1 MKCSQVRSA
10 WNRAKRGS
18 RPVEYVVIGEAPIFR
33 DGRSR
38 ITPRADHSGQAV
50 VTENTCDF
58 MIGKNSAI
66 SNLYL
71 VRGCLVVVSWV
82 LLSLKLIAQPSM
94 VVIDPGHGGV
104 DRGGIGMP
112 GQRLPEKGIY
122 P

>member
-10 WNRAKRGS
+10 WNRAKTGS
-18 RPVEYVVIGEAPIFR
+18 RPVEYVVIGEAAIFE
-33 DGRSR
+33 DGRCR

-71 VRGCLVVVSWV
+71 VRGCLCVAG

-94 VVIDPGHGGV
+94 VIIDPGHGGV
-104 DRGGIGMP
+104 DRGGMP